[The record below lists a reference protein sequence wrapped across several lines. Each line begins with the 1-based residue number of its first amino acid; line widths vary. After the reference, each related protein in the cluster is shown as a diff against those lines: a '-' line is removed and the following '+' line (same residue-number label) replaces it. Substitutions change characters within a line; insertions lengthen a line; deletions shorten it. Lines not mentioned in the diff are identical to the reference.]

1 MDGVSQPVREL
12 TSVARH
18 LRALAETCEN
28 FAAESRVSR
37 PVLAAVIAE
46 SQISNRVRTY
56 LSGRRKRDEILGGG
70 WFEDPAWDILLDLLA
85 SQHEGRS
92 VGISSACIAAAVP
105 PTTALRWITSL
116 EDARAVVRVRDVRDR
131 RRSFLVLAPEVAER
145 LEAWV
150 FRYLPPAPSEGV
162 EQG

>member
-1 MDGVSQPVREL
+1 M
-12 TSVARH
+12 
-18 LRALAETCEN
+18 
-28 FAAESRVSR
+28 
-37 PVLAAVIAE
+37 
-46 SQISNRVRTY
+46 NRVRTY

-116 EDARAVVRVRDVRDR
+116 EDARAVVRVRDARDR

-150 FRYLPPAPSEGV
+150 SSYLPPAPSERV
-162 EQG
+162 ECG

>member
-1 MDGVSQPVREL
+1 MNGVPLQQREL
-12 TSVARH
+12 VSVARH

-28 FAAESRVSR
+28 FAVGSEAPR

-46 SQISNRVRTY
+46 DQIANRVRNY

-116 EDARAVVRVRDVRDR
+116 ENARAVIRVRDVQDR
-131 RRSFLVLAPEVAER
+131 RRSFLVLAPEVAAR

-150 FRYLPPAPSEGV
+150 FRNLPPAPTERVGP
-162 EQG
+162 G